1 MDRMIAIWLAFF
13 AVAAAV
19 LVVAWW
25 AARRARHRIDAS
37 GRGDRRLLI
46 SELDVPAAV
55 AGRLVEFTPEPI
67 FLKQGDEGVRV
78 QLENKPFIPLHFL
91 TDQGAAGAMRQ
102 VALAVSQRFGPRW
115 ACLITARADGKVTVR
130 RLT

>member
-1 MDRMIAIWLAFF
+1 MVAIWLAFF

-25 AARRARHRIDAS
+25 AARRAKRRIDES
-37 GRGDRRLLI
+37 GKGDRRALI
-46 SELDVPAAV
+46 TELDVPPVV
-55 AGRLVEFTPEPI
+55 AGQLAEFTPEPI
-67 FLKQGDEGVRV
+67 FLKQGDDGVRV

-91 TDQGAAGAMRQ
+91 TDQRVAGAMHQ
-102 VALAVSQRFGPRW
+102 VALAVSRRFGPRW
-115 ACLITARADGKVTVR
+115 ACLVTAHADGKVTVR

>member
-1 MDRMIAIWLAFF
+1 MDRMVAIWLAFF
-13 AVAAAV
+13 VAAAAA

-25 AARRARHRIDAS
+25 IARRAKNKIDES
-37 GRGDRRLLI
+37 GKGDRRFLI
-46 SELDVPAAV
+46 SDLEVPPAV
-55 AGRLVEFTPEPI
+55 AGQLAEFTPEPI
-67 FLKQGDEGVRV
+67 FLKQGDDGVRV
-78 QLENKPFIPLHFL
+78 QLENKPFIPIHFL

-115 ACLITARADGKVTVR
+115 ACLVTAHADGRVTVR